1 MAKTAQ
7 EKADL
12 KAEKLYEKTHKN
24 IYRTSVGDQIF
35 NVINYVVYTLFTIIC
50 IFPFYY
56 LFINTISDNNLSA
69 RGLILLYPRGIHFE
83 NYVQVFKI
91 SGIMQ
96 ATLISLARTV
106 LGTACSV
113 AASAFLGYL
122 LSKQNMLGH
131 KIVYRF
137 IIITMYFNAGIIP
150 WYMNMMNLHLLNNF
164 WVYII
169 PYIVVPYNI
178 ILIKTYM
185 EGISPSLEDAAQI
198 DGAGYMVRFSR
209 IVLPVCTPIL
219 ATTAIF
225 SAVGQWNSFQD
236 TLFLVSKP
244 ELYTLQFLLYR
255 YMNEADALASIIKSA
270 GSSEMLTNL
279 TITQTPTS
287 IKMTVSMIVVLPILM
302 VYPYFQ
308 RFFIKGIMIGAVKG

>member
-1 MAKTAQ
+1 M
-7 EKADL
+7 D
-12 KAEKLYEKTHKN
+12 
-24 IYRTSVGDQIF
+24 VV
-35 NVINYVVYTLFTIIC
+35 NVVFLTLIMLIC
-50 IFPFYY
+50 VFPFYY
-56 LFINTISDNNLSA
+56 LFINTISDNSLSA

-96 ATLISLARTV
+96 AVLISLVRTL

-137 IIITMYFNAGIIP
+137 IIISMYFNAGIIP

-198 DGAGYMVRFSR
+198 DGAGYMIRFSR

-255 YMNEADALASIIKSA
+255 YMNEADALASIIKSS

-287 IKMTVSMIVVLPILM
+287 IKMTVSMVVVLPILM

>member
-1 MAKTAQ
+1 MLGHHAGKISAGHRGG
-7 EKADL
+7 L
-12 KAEKLYEKTHKN
+12 RRSPAEC
-24 IYRTSVGDQIF
+24 VMDVV
-35 NVINYVVYTLFTIIC
+35 NVVFLTLVMLIC
-50 IFPFYY
+50 VFPFYY
-56 LFINTISDNNLSA
+56 LFINTISDNNLSD

>member
-1 MAKTAQ
+1 MLGHHAGKISAGHRGG
-7 EKADL
+7 L
-12 KAEKLYEKTHKN
+12 RRSPAEC
-24 IYRTSVGDQIF
+24 IMDVV
-35 NVINYVVYTLFTIIC
+35 NVVFLTLIMLIC
-50 IFPFYY
+50 VFPFYY
-56 LFINTISDNNLSA
+56 LFINTISDNSLSA

-96 ATLISLARTV
+96 AVLISLVRTL

-137 IIITMYFNAGIIP
+137 IIISMYFNAGIIP

-198 DGAGYMVRFSR
+198 DGAGYMIRFSR

-255 YMNEADALASIIKSA
+255 YMNEADALASIIKSS

-287 IKMTVSMIVVLPILM
+287 IKMTVSMVVVLPILM

>member
-1 MAKTAQ
+1 MLGHHAGKISAGHRGG
-7 EKADL
+7 L
-12 KAEKLYEKTHKN
+12 RRSPAEC
-24 IYRTSVGDQIF
+24 VMDVV
-35 NVINYVVYTLFTIIC
+35 NVVFLTLVMLIC
-50 IFPFYY
+50 VFPFYY

-150 WYMNMMNLHLLNNF
+150 WYMNMMNLHLLNSF

>member
-1 MAKTAQ
+1 MLGHHAGIISAGYRGG
-7 EKADL
+7 L
-12 KAEKLYEKTHKN
+12 RRSPAEC
-24 IYRTSVGDQIF
+24 IMDVV
-35 NVINYVVYTLFTIIC
+35 NVVFLTLIMLIC
-50 IFPFYY
+50 VFPFYY
-56 LFINTISDNNLSA
+56 LFINTISDNSLSA

-96 ATLISLARTV
+96 AVLISLVRTL

-137 IIITMYFNAGIIP
+137 IIISMYFNAGIIP

-198 DGAGYMVRFSR
+198 DGAGYMIRFSR

-236 TLFLVSKP
+236 TLFLVSKS

-255 YMNEADALASIIKSA
+255 YMNEADALASIIKSS

>member
-1 MAKTAQ
+1 MLGHHAGKISAGHRGG
-7 EKADL
+7 L
-12 KAEKLYEKTHKN
+12 RRSPAEC
-24 IYRTSVGDQIF
+24 VMDVV
-35 NVINYVVYTLFTIIC
+35 NVVFLTLVMLIC
-50 IFPFYY
+50 VFPFYY

>member
-1 MAKTAQ
+1 M
-7 EKADL
+7 
-12 KAEKLYEKTHKN
+12 
-24 IYRTSVGDQIF
+24 
-35 NVINYVVYTLFTIIC
+35 
-50 IFPFYY
+50 FPFYY
-56 LFINTISDNNLSA
+56 LFINTISDNSLSA

-96 ATLISLARTV
+96 AVLISLVRTL

-137 IIITMYFNAGIIP
+137 IIISMYFNAGIIP

-198 DGAGYMVRFSR
+198 DGAGYMIRFSR

-255 YMNEADALASIIKSA
+255 YMNEADALASIIKSS

-287 IKMTVSMIVVLPILM
+287 IKMTVSMVVVLPILM

>member
-1 MAKTAQ
+1 MLGHHAGKISAGHRGG
-7 EKADL
+7 L
-12 KAEKLYEKTHKN
+12 RRSPAEC
-24 IYRTSVGDQIF
+24 IMDVV
-35 NVINYVVYTLFTIIC
+35 NVVFLTLIMLIC
-50 IFPFYY
+50 VFPFYY
-56 LFINTISDNNLSA
+56 LFINTISDNSLSA

-91 SGIMQ
+91 SGLMQ
-96 ATLISLARTV
+96 AVLISLVRTL

-137 IIITMYFNAGIIP
+137 IIISMYFNAGIIP
-150 WYMNMMNLHLLNNF
+150 WYMNMMSLHLLNNF

-198 DGAGYMVRFSR
+198 DGAGYMIRFSR

-255 YMNEADALASIIKSA
+255 YMNEADALASIIKSS

-287 IKMTVSMIVVLPILM
+287 IKMTVSMVVVLPILM

>member
-1 MAKTAQ
+1 MLGHHAGKISAGHRGG
-7 EKADL
+7 L
-12 KAEKLYEKTHKN
+12 RRSPAEC
-24 IYRTSVGDQIF
+24 IMDVV
-35 NVINYVVYTLFTIIC
+35 NVVFLTLIMLIC
-50 IFPFYY
+50 VFPFYY
-56 LFINTISDNNLSA
+56 LFINTISDNSLSA

-96 ATLISLARTV
+96 AVLISLVRTL

-137 IIITMYFNAGIIP
+137 IIISMYFNAGIIP

-198 DGAGYMVRFSR
+198 DGAGYMIRFSR

-255 YMNEADALASIIKSA
+255 YMNEADALASIIKSS

-279 TITQTPTS
+279 TITQTPIS
-287 IKMTVSMIVVLPILM
+287 IKMTVSMVVVLPILM

>member
-1 MAKTAQ
+1 MLGHHAGKISAGHRGG
-7 EKADL
+7 L
-12 KAEKLYEKTHKN
+12 RRSPAEC
-24 IYRTSVGDQIF
+24 VMDVV
-35 NVINYVVYTLFTIIC
+35 NVVFLTLVMLIC
-50 IFPFYY
+50 VFPFYY
-56 LFINTISDNNLSA
+56 LFINTISDNNLSN

>member
-1 MAKTAQ
+1 MLGHHAGKISAVHRGG
-7 EKADL
+7 L
-12 KAEKLYEKTHKN
+12 RRSPAEC
-24 IYRTSVGDQIF
+24 VMDVV
-35 NVINYVVYTLFTIIC
+35 NVVFLTLVMLIC
-50 IFPFYY
+50 VFPFYY

>member
-1 MAKTAQ
+1 M
-7 EKADL
+7 D
-12 KAEKLYEKTHKN
+12 
-24 IYRTSVGDQIF
+24 VV
-35 NVINYVVYTLFTIIC
+35 NVVFLTLIMLIC
-50 IFPFYY
+50 VFPFYY
-56 LFINTISDNNLSA
+56 LFINTISDNSLSA

-96 ATLISLARTV
+96 AVLISLVRTL

-137 IIITMYFNAGIIP
+137 IIISMYFNAGIIP
-150 WYMNMMNLHLLNNF
+150 WYMNMMSLHLLNNF

-198 DGAGYMVRFSR
+198 DGAGYMIRFSR

-255 YMNEADALASIIKSA
+255 YMNEADALASIIKSS

-279 TITQTPTS
+279 TITQTPIS
-287 IKMTVSMIVVLPILM
+287 IKMTVSMVVVLPILM

>member
-1 MAKTAQ
+1 M
-7 EKADL
+7 D
-12 KAEKLYEKTHKN
+12 
-24 IYRTSVGDQIF
+24 VV
-35 NVINYVVYTLFTIIC
+35 NVVFLTLVMLIC
-50 IFPFYY
+50 VFPFYY
-56 LFINTISDNNLSA
+56 LFINTISDNNLSD